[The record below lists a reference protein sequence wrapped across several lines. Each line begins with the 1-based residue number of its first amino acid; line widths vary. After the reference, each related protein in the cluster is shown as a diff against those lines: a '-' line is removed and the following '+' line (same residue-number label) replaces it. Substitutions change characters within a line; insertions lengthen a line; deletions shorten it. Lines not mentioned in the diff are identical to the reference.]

1 MVKRGQVWWG
11 ELGIPTGSEPGFRR
25 PVLILQADR
34 YNGTGIR
41 TIVVAAITS
50 NLGLADM
57 PGNVFLPRGETGMAK
72 DSVANVSQLKALD
85 KSRLTEK
92 YCTLPPELM
101 RAVEEGVR
109 LLLDL

>member
-1 MVKRGQVWWG
+1 MVKRGEVWWG
-11 ELGIPTGSEPGFRR
+11 ELGVPMGSEPGFRR

-34 YNGTGIR
+34 YNGTAIQ

-50 NLGLADM
+50 NLSLAAM
-57 PGNVFLPRGETGMAK
+57 PGNVLLRRRETGMPK
-72 DSVANVSQLKALD
+72 DSVLNVSQLKALD

-92 YCTLPPELM
+92 VCTLPPELM

-109 LLLDL
+109 MMLDL